1 MARGRLCAQAGPR
14 ALRHRSSRRTALSLT
29 DDLFDGSAAEGAA
42 RLGLT
47 HLPGFALPC
56 EQTLLADIE
65 AIATAAPFR
74 HMLTPGGQRMSVA
87 MTNCG
92 AVGWVTDRKGYRYD
106 PLDPATGRAWP
117 ALPASFAALAARAAS
132 LAGFARFGPDVCLIN
147 RYEPGARMSLHQ
159 DRDERDLSAPIV
171 SLSLG
176 LDATFLF
183 GGLKR
188 SDKPF
193 RLPLRHGD
201 VVVWGGAT
209 RLAYHGVAPVVDGCH
224 PVVGR
229 MRLNLTMRR
238 AR

>member
-1 MARGRLCAQAGPR
+1 M
-14 ALRHRSSRRTALSLT
+14 TAIN
-29 DDLFDGSAAEGAA
+29 DLFDESGAERAA

-47 HLPGFALPC
+47 YLPGFALPL
-56 EQTLLADIE
+56 EQALLA
-65 AIATAAPFR
+65 AIDEVAQAAPLR

-92 AVGWVTDRKGYRYD
+92 EVGWVTDRKGYRYD
-106 PLDPATGRAWP
+106 PLDPETGRPWP
-117 ALPASFAALAARAAS
+117 VLPACFTQLAERAAAQ
-132 LAGFARFGPDVCLIN
+132 AGFPSFRPDVCLIN

-159 DRDERDLSAPIV
+159 DRDERDFSAPIV

-176 LDATFLF
+176 LSATFLF

-188 SDKPF
+188 SDRPY
-193 RLPLRHGD
+193 RLPLQHGD

-209 RLAYHGVAPVVDGCH
+209 RLAYHGIAPVADGCH
-224 PVVGR
+224 PLLGR

-238 AR
+238 AL